1 MISSV
6 DSMTRRSPGL
16 ERNRGLAQVVVAI
29 VFGIIAIIAVVLRI
43 TSRRMSRVSLGM
55 NDYMIVLALVQAFD
69 VEGVM
74 N

>member
-1 MISSV
+1 
-6 DSMTRRSPGL
+6 MTRRSPGL

>member
-1 MISSV
+1 MISSE
-6 DSMTRRSPGL
+6 DLIARRSLRL
-16 ERNRGLAQVVVAI
+16 ERNGGLAQVVVAI

-55 NDYMIVLALVQAFD
+55 TDYMIVLALVQTFD
-69 VEGVM
+69 VEGVT